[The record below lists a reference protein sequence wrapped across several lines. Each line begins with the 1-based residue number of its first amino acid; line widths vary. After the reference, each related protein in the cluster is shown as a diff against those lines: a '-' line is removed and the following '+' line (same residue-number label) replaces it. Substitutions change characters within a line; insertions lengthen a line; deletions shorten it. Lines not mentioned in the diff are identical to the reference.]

1 MNKSKILNSKVA
13 VAGVVVIAVGGGLF
27 YAQRKAAQTV
37 DDIGQ
42 AINPVNQDNIFAS
55 GVNAVGAKLSGNK
68 YWSLGSWIYDITHN
82 NGVNNE

>member
-1 MNKSKILNSKVA
+1 MNKKKLLNSNVGIA
-13 VAGVVVIAVGGGLF
+13 LVVTCAVGGGLF
-27 YAQRKAAQTV
+27 YAKHKAAQAV

-68 YWSLGSWIYDITHN
+68 HWSLGSWIYDITHQSE
-82 NGVNNE
+82 VL